1 MLCYPFPFHRAIE
14 QDIHN
19 SFIYITK
26 YISTA
31 YLAQGLGVTQELGAI
46 EGFADAQQIGSARIY
61 N

>member
-1 MLCYPFPFHRAIE
+1 M
-14 QDIHN
+14 
-19 SFIYITK
+19 TK

-46 EGFADAQQIGSARIY
+46 EGFADAQQVGSARIY